1 MLGKWAFKE
10 FASYEFIVGWC
21 EYPNDLD
28 NMPLDNRSDD
38 ILEFV
43 SGEKD
48 ELKVHMT
55 GDLRK
60 YFRDSEVTFLGEIE
74 DEVSDLEDIILLPY
88 MELSNVNV
96 TFSDNQ
102 TDIRPARVGFRV
114 LDNGKTL
121 EVHIVDFEPVDFLQ
135 DTYADW
141 GDEIAY
147 FYRMRYLFTKV
158 EE

>member
-1 MLGKWAFKE
+1 
-10 FASYEFIVGWC
+10 
-21 EYPNDLD
+21 
-28 NMPLDNRSDD
+28 MPLDNRSDD

-88 MELSNVNV
+88 MERCV
-96 TFSDNQ
+96 
-102 TDIRPARVGFRV
+102 
-114 LDNGKTL
+114 
-121 EVHIVDFEPVDFLQ
+121 
-135 DTYADW
+135 
-141 GDEIAY
+141 
-147 FYRMRYLFTKV
+147 
-158 EE
+158 